1 MIRRTVIAVLLTTL
15 LAAAGWAQVD
25 FEGDFTIQSVQAYT
39 SFGLFMN
46 ALDGAANVDEQG
58 MGPGFSELENKYIF
72 GGLANMNLMEA
83 DEFFSSDAENE
94 PLLLG
99 FMNPGDMPWSVF
111 AGTYLDETP
120 TVQNAT
126 ESTVVGQNTETI
138 VDGTTETDYI
148 WYDELVTT
156 EYTDR
161 YLTEE
166 FRQYLQFITR
176 LGPANVGVAL
186 GYAGLNDYDA
196 ADVYTETTT
205 YQYDTAAV
213 GEVPSPATD
222 YTGTYTEAD
231 YTDAGTSGGK
241 ITSLGLRI
249 PVYMETGDLAHSAS
263 LGVGFDRTNLS
274 FTQSLAYTVPE
285 DNTNVPI
292 VGIVNGDTG
301 AFTEQGPGIPAAVGT
316 QFIDIPEFGETA
328 IGTEIP
334 IDLDYTL
341 SMPMLGEHEDNRLMV
356 GLDSG
361 LEIASADY
369 SRTEIWQ
376 LNDFVVGGDVTA
388 NQRSEFEVSTDI
400 GSLLSGNARLM
411 GGHSFYYDLGEAV
424 TFGVEPGL
432 WARYGWDVG
441 FDDGDGD
448 VTNGI
453 TFGSAAGALTSA
465 TVITRDDG
473 DTDGAFTSA
482 ADTITTNAIAYNNT
496 VVTADGTEASRVD
509 QTSFTTSLTLPA
521 SVKIQP
527 EGWSFAFTLGT
538 NPGVWVQNVTNTGIV
553 STDATTTT
561 AVDGEGNA
569 VDLGGGVETQVGD
582 PGQGAEYTY
591 SSWEWYAYA
600 VHRIAVN
607 MMLPAGVSVDVALDL
622 SSGTNILDFR
632 NLVVQAIIPLP

>member
-1 MIRRTVIAVLLTTL
+1 MIRKTVIAVLLATL
-15 LAAAGWAQVD
+15 LAVAGWAQVD
-25 FEGDFTIQSVQAYT
+25 IDGDFTIQSVQAYT

-58 MGPGFSELENKYIF
+58 MGPGFSELENKYVF

-83 DEFFSSDAENE
+83 DEYFSSDAESQ

-99 FMNPGDMPWSVF
+99 YMNPGDMPWSVF
-111 AGTYLDETP
+111 SGTYLDETA
-120 TVQNAT
+120 VVLNAT
-126 ESTVVGQNTETI
+126 ESDVAGQNTETI
-138 VDGTTETDYI
+138 VDGTTETDYV

-161 YLTEE
+161 YLTDQ

-186 GYAGLNDYDA
+186 GYAGLNDYTA
-196 ADVYTETTT
+196 GSVYTETTT
-205 YQYDTAAV
+205 YQYDTAAA
-213 GEVPSPATD
+213 GEVPTPTTD
-222 YTGTYTEAD
+222 YTGTYTQAD
-231 YTDAGTSGGK
+231 YSGADGK

-249 PVYMETGDLAHSAS
+249 PVYVETGDLSHAAS

-274 FTQSLAYTVPE
+274 STQSLVYTVPQ
-285 DNTNVPI
+285 DNTNTAIAGV
-292 VGIVNGDTG
+292 VNADTG
-301 AFTEQGPGIPAAVGT
+301 AFSELGPGIPAAAGT
-316 QFIDIPEFGETA
+316 QFIDIPEFGDTR
-328 IGTEIP
+328 IGDEIP
-334 IDLDYTL
+334 IDLGYTL

-361 LEIASADY
+361 LEIASTTY

-376 LNDFVVGGDVTA
+376 LNDFAVGGDVTA
-388 NQRSEFEVSTDI
+388 NERSEFEITTDV

-411 GGHSFYYDLGEAV
+411 GGHSFYYDLGDGV

-441 FDDGDGD
+441 YDDGDGD

-453 TFGSAAGALTSA
+453 TFAGASGTLTSA
-465 TVITRDDG
+465 TVVTRVDG

-482 ADTITTNAIAYNNT
+482 ADTITTEAAAYNNT
-496 VVTADGTEASRVD
+496 VWTADGLQSRVD
-509 QTSFTTSLTLPA
+509 QKSFTTSLTLPA

-538 NPGVWVQNVTNTGIV
+538 NPGVSVQNITNTGV
-553 STDATTTT
+553 ESTSATTTT
-561 AVDGEGNA
+561 AVDGAGDP
-569 VDLGGGVETQVGD
+569 VDLGGGVETQIGD

-591 SSWEWYAYA
+591 SSWQWSAYA
-600 VHRIAVN
+600 QHRIAVN
-607 MMLPAGVSVDVALDL
+607 MMLPADVSVDVALDL
-622 SSGTNILDFR
+622 SSGMNILDFR